1 MAKPRFNAGKFIVGL
16 AVVIAVALVAAFVLN
31 QLQARGLV

>member
-1 MAKPRFNAGKFIVGL
+1 MAKPGFNAGKVLIAL
-16 AVVIAVALVAAFVLN
+16 AAFIAVALVAGFVLN

>member
-1 MAKPRFNAGKFIVGL
+1 MAQPGFNAGKFFIAIATLVAVGL
-16 AVVIAVALVAAFVLN
+16 IAAFVLN